1 VLRERNVARGLTL
14 GVLPASQRALLH
26 ALDEGL
32 GADLLRAGA
41 LLLPPGSVPPP
52 PARGERRVVA
62 LAVGAAPG
70 DFLAGPSVA
79 AASAVA
85 GWLTDPEAMRRSV
98 QRDSRH
104 V

>member
-1 VLRERNVARGLTL
+1 VQHRAAPALGQRGQ
-14 GVLPASQRALLH
+14 AH

-32 GADLLRAGA
+32 GADFLRAGA
-41 LLLPPGSVPPP
+41 VLLPPGSVPPP
-52 PARGERRVVA
+52 PARGEQRVVA
-62 LAVGAAPG
+62 LPGGALPG
-70 DFLAGPSVA
+70 DILVGPTVA

-85 GWLTDPEAMRRSV
+85 GWLADPEGMRRSI